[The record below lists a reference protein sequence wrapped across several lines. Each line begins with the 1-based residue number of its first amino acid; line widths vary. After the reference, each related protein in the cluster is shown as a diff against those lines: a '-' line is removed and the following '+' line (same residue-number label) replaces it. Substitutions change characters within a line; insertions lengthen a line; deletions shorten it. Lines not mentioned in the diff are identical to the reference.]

1 MVFLDWVSLSPRL
14 VLDVA
19 YLKNI
24 AWVKAT
30 FLTTGLVIA
39 VIILDPYRTGQGRW
53 LDNLSLTILLNSNHS
68 QRSRY
73 LILRASGS

>member
-1 MVFLDWVSLSPRL
+1 MGFYQSPRVFLDWASLFLRL

-30 FLTTGLVIA
+30 FLSTDLVIA
-39 VIILDPYRTGQGRW
+39 VIILDPYRISQGRW
-53 LDNLSLTILLNSNHS
+53 LDNLSLTI
-68 QRSRY
+68 
-73 LILRASGS
+73 